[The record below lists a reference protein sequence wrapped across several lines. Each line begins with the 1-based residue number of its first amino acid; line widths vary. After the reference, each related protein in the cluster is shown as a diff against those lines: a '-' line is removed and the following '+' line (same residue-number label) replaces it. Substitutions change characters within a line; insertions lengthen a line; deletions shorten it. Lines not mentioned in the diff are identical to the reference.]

1 MDAALSADR
10 RHEGARQMSKLTELL
25 SGLDEWRA
33 NKDGDSSTYF
43 SISTDEYD
51 LLRSA
56 LRGAPFVPC
65 VSCGSETCSKEQ
77 RCLQGRQAPSTAGG
91 QDATLWSEP
100 RWNGREWYRVGLS
113 TGACGPPATTNAA
126 PQAPDTAR
134 IGGSMEAAATDSAHA
149 ISEPA
154 AAAPSEPDDWIYG
167 LALAVTAD
175 KRCNNHIGLRLAAEI
190 IRLKEEQSK

>member
-1 MDAALSADR
+1 
-10 RHEGARQMSKLTELL
+10 MSKLTELL
-25 SGLDEWRA
+25 AELDERRKKA
-33 NKDGDSSTYF
+33 LPLFDPK
-43 SISTDEYD
+43 IRLEIEEYD

-77 RCLQGRQAPSTAGG
+77 RCLQGRQAPSIAGG